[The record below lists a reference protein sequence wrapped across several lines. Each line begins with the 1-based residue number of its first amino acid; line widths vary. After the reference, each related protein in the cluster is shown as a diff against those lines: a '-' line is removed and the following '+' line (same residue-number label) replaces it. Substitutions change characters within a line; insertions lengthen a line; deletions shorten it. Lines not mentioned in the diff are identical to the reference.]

1 MPCFFCTIIECIDYE
16 LDMKGVRMSDLNK
29 KINETFAQLATVG
42 DFLLGSVRRTQA
54 KYIKKDG
61 TVSYHKAQP
70 VFTYTDAVTGKQKK
84 IRIREECFDR
94 VKQLIENG
102 KKYRKIERALCA
114 LMLRRT
120 LSDDQKKTASHSLGR

>member
-1 MPCFFCTIIECIDYE
+1 
-16 LDMKGVRMSDLNK
+16 MKGLKMSDLDR
-29 KINETFAQLATVG
+29 KINAAFAQLATIG
-42 DFLLGSVRRTQA
+42 DFLLGSVRLTQA

-70 VFTYTDAVTGKQKK
+70 VFTYTDAETGKQKK

-102 KKYRKIERALCA
+102 KNYRKAERTLCA
-114 LMLRRT
+114 LMLRRN
-120 LSDDQKKTASHSLGR
+120 LSGDVKKKGRNSPGP

>member
-1 MPCFFCTIIECIDYE
+1 MY
-16 LDMKGVRMSDLNK
+16 LMRKGAEMSDLDK
-29 KINETFAQLATVG
+29 KINAALAQLATIG

-54 KYIKKDG
+54 KYVKQDG

-70 VFTYTDAVTGKQKK
+70 IFTYTDAETGKQKK

-102 KKYRKIERALCA
+102 KHYRKAERALCA
-114 LMLRRT
+114 LMLRRN
-120 LSDDQKKTASHSLGR
+120 LSDDVKKKGRNSQGR

>member
-1 MPCFFCTIIECIDYE
+1 
-16 LDMKGVRMSDLNK
+16 MSDLDK
-29 KINETFAQLATVG
+29 KINAALAQLTMIG

-70 VFTYTDAVTGKQKK
+70 IFTYTDAETGKQKK

-102 KKYRKIERALCA
+102 KTYRKAERALCA
-114 LMLRRT
+114 LMLRRN
-120 LSDDQKKTASHSLGR
+120 LSDDVKKKGAIPKASDGQHR

>member
-1 MPCFFCTIIECIDYE
+1 
-16 LDMKGVRMSDLNK
+16 MSDLDK
-29 KINETFAQLATVG
+29 KINRAVVQLAAVG
-42 DFLLGSVRRTQA
+42 DFLLGSVRLTRA

-70 VFTYTDAVTGKQKK
+70 VFTYTEAETGRQKK

-102 KKYRKIERALCA
+102 KKYRKAERVLCA
-114 LMLRRT
+114 LMLQRA
-120 LSDDQKKTASHSLGR
+120 LSDNVKKKGRNSRGR

>member
-1 MPCFFCTIIECIDYE
+1 
-16 LDMKGVRMSDLNK
+16 MSDLDHE
-29 KINETFAQLATVG
+29 IHAAFARLATIG
-42 DFLLGSVRRTQA
+42 DFLLGSVRLTRA

-70 VFTYTDAVTGKQKK
+70 VFTYTDAETGKQKK
-84 IRIREECFDR
+84 IRIREACFDR

-102 KKYRKIERALCA
+102 KRYRKVERALCA

-120 LSDDQKKTASHSLGR
+120 LSDDVKKKERSSQGR